1 MLATW
6 PLEVY
11 GVSQSV
17 SGRPQQSLWVYLSGG
32 LSPSVLLIF
41 GAERLCVAGCTA

>member
-1 MLATW
+1 MLATQ
-6 PLEVY
+6 PPEIY

-17 SGRPQQSLWVYLSGG
+17 SGRPQQSLWFDLSGG

-41 GAERLCVAGCTA
+41 GAE